1 MPYAS
6 NDELPAYVKKL
17 PEKRQSQWRHVVNSC
32 LADGGSD
39 AMCFAMANGVVK
51 KKEADWEPEHK
62 QGLEDDIDSF
72 LTTLAEKAYPFDEAP
87 PADDDGSPVIYAGSL
102 LDKEPVA
109 PQQSAGLL
117 SRTLALMGV
126 RPSPSPVTAPL
137 GAAGAAGLKEALCI
151 VKQADGRLRWYAR
164 YSNNFKDRDG
174 EIITEAAHKE
184 YVAWAAN
191 GGVYPELWLW
201 HTPGTRIGQADWLD
215 FADGFTHASGLV
227 DTGRDPEAA
236 VESLKAWGAL
246 GVSHGMLCSQQ
257 GNLIT
262 KYRSFEISV
271 LPLER
276 ASVWTTSFD
285 IAGKETQ
292 MAFTPEK
299 RTFLVSALG
308 EDRVKALEANT
319 DAAVGALKQ
328 LGVEYKSAEAVEA
341 VAAEEASEGFKTLAG
356 QLSELTIMVKELAA
370 AQVAQ
375 AAVVKEL
382 QKPIEDQLDDA
393 FLAKV
398 ASKVAATRP
407 TEAKDNV
414 TTTDEAKEKAA
425 GSGDFFA
432 QMLEKSFGQFGSVG
446 DTTPGAP
453 AAGAVVIQ

>member
-17 PEKRQSQWRHVVNSC
+17 PENRQSQWRHVVNSC

-39 AMCFAMANGVVK
+39 SKCFAMANGVVK
-51 KKEADWEPEHK
+51 KKETNWELGDEPSDEASS
-62 QGLEDDIDSF
+62 LEVV
-72 LTTLAEKAYPFDEAP
+72 LAEKAYPWDATLP
-87 PADDDGSPVIYAGSL
+87 NTDDGGSPVVYAGSL
-102 LDKEPVA
+102 LGKEPVV
-109 PQQSAGLL
+109 PQQSAGLIP
-117 SRTLALMGV
+117 RTLALMGI
-126 RPSPSPVTAPL
+126 RPSPSPVTAPP
-137 GAAGAAGLKEALCI
+137 GAAGTAGLQEALCI
-151 VKQADGRLRWYAR
+151 VKQADGRMRWYAR

-174 EIITEAAHKE
+174 EIITEGAHKE
-184 YVAWAAN
+184 FVGWAAS

-201 HTPGTRIGQADWLD
+201 HTPGTRFGQSDWLD
-215 FADGFTHASGLV
+215 FADGFTHASGLID
-227 DTGRDPEAA
+227 DTAGALAVVGALRDKE
-236 VESLKAWGAL
+236 L

-356 QLSELTIMVKELAA
+356 QLSELTSMVKELAA

-382 QKPIEDQLDDA
+382 QKPIEEQLDDA

-432 QMLEKSFGQFGSVG
+432 QMLEKSFGQFGAVG
-446 DTTPGAP
+446 DATPGAP

>member
-39 AMCFAMANGVVK
+39 AKCFAMANGVVK
-51 KKEADWEPEHK
+51 KKEADWELGDPPSDEASS
-62 QGLEDDIDSF
+62 LEVV
-72 LTTLAEKAYPFDEAP
+72 LAEKAYPFDEAA
-87 PADDDGSPVIYAGSL
+87 PADDGGSPVVYAGSL
-102 LDKEPVA
+102 LGKEPVV

-117 SRTLALMGV
+117 SRTLALMGI

-137 GAAGAAGLKEALCI
+137 GAAGTAGLKEALCI
-151 VKQADGRLRWYAR
+151 VKQADGRMRWYAR

-184 YVAWAAN
+184 FVGWAAS

-201 HTPGTRIGQADWLD
+201 HTPGTRFGQSDWLD
-215 FADGFTHASGLV
+215 FADGFTHASGLID
-227 DTGRDPEAA
+227 DTAGALVVVEALRD
-236 VESLKAWGAL
+236 KQL

-308 EDRVKALEANT
+308 EDRVTALEANT

-328 LGVEYKSAEAVEA
+328 LGVEYKSA
-341 VAAEEASEGFKTLAG
+341 AELDAQQTEASKVGYQALAG
-356 QLSELTIMVKELAA
+356 QLSELTNMVKELAA
-370 AQVAQ
+370 VQVAQ

-382 QKPIEDQLDDA
+382 QKPIEEQLDDA

-398 ASKVAATRP
+398 ASKMAAVRP
-407 TEAKDNV
+407 TESAENV
-414 TTTDEAKEKAA
+414 TTTEEAKEKAA
-425 GSGDFFA
+425 KASSGGDFFKE
-432 QMLEKSFGQFGSVG
+432 MLEKSFGQFGAVG
-446 DTTPGAP
+446 DATPGAP

>member
-1 MPYAS
+1 MPYDKVS
-6 NDELPAYVKKL
+6 DLPAYVQKL
-17 PEKRQSQWRHVVNSC
+17 PDNRKRQWMHVVNSC

-39 AMCFAMANGVVK
+39 ARCFAMANGVVK
-51 KKEADWEPEHK
+51 KKEADWELGDAPSDEASS
-62 QGLEDDIDSF
+62 LEVV
-72 LTTLAEKAYPFDEAP
+72 LAEKAYPFDEAA
-87 PADDDGSPVIYAGSL
+87 PADDGGSPVVYAGSL
-102 LDKEPVA
+102 LGKEPVV
-109 PQQSAGLL
+109 PQQSAGLIP
-117 SRTLALMGV
+117 RTLALMGI
-126 RPSPSPVTAPL
+126 RPSPSPVQAPL
-137 GAAGAAGLKEALCI
+137 DTAGTAGLKEALCI
-151 VKQADGRLRWYAR
+151 VKQADGRMRWYAR

-184 YVAWAAN
+184 YVDWAAS

-201 HTPGTRIGQADWLD
+201 HTPGTRFGQADWLD
-215 FADGFTHASGLV
+215 YASGFTHASGLV
-227 DTGRDPEAA
+227 DNTDGAMEVVGALRDKE
-236 VESLKAWGAL
+236 L

-276 ASVWTTSFD
+276 ASVWTTAFNVD
-285 IAGKETQ
+285 NKETQ

-356 QLSELTIMVKELAA
+356 QISELTNMVKELAA

-393 FLAKV
+393 FLAKF
-398 ASKVAATRP
+398 ASKVAAVRP
-407 TEAKDNV
+407 TETKDNV

-432 QMLEKSFGQFGSVG
+432 QMLEKSFGQFGAVG
-446 DTTPGAP
+446 DATPGAP

>member
-1 MPYAS
+1 MPYDKVS
-6 NDELPAYVKKL
+6 DLPAYVQKL
-17 PEKRQSQWRHVVNSC
+17 PDNRKRQWMHVVNSC

-39 AMCFAMANGVVK
+39 ARCFAMANGVVK
-51 KKEADWEPEHK
+51 KKETDWELGDEPSDEASS
-62 QGLEDDIDSF
+62 LEVV
-72 LTTLAEKAYPFDEAP
+72 LAEKAYPFDEGAS
-87 PADDDGSPVIYAGSL
+87 DDGSPVIYAGTL
-102 LDKEPVA
+102 LGKEPVV
-109 PQQSAGLL
+109 PQQSAGFIP
-117 SRTLALMGV
+117 RTLALMGI

-137 GAAGAAGLKEALCI
+137 GTAGAAGLKEALCI
-151 VKQADGRLRWYAR
+151 VKQADGRMRWYAR

-184 YVAWAAN
+184 CIDWAAS

-201 HTPGTRIGQADWLD
+201 HTPGTRFGQADWLD
-215 FADGFTHASGLV
+215 YASGFTHASGLV
-227 DTGRDPEAA
+227 DDTDSAMAVVGALRD
-236 VESLKAWGAL
+236 KQL

-299 RTFLVSALG
+299 RMFLVSALG

-356 QLSELTIMVKELAA
+356 QLSELTNMVKELAA

-393 FLAKV
+393 FLAKF
-398 ASKVAATRP
+398 ASRVAAARP
-407 TEAKDNV
+407 TESAENV
-414 TTTDEAKEKAA
+414 TTTEEAKEKAA
-425 GSGDFFA
+425 TASGGGDFFA

-446 DTTPGAP
+446 DATPGAP

>member
-1 MPYAS
+1 MPYDKVS
-6 NDELPAYVKKL
+6 DLPAYVQKL
-17 PEKRQSQWRHVVNSC
+17 PDNRKRQWMHVVNSC

-39 AMCFAMANGVVK
+39 SKCFAMANGVVK
-51 KKEADWEPEHK
+51 KKETNWELGDVPLDEASD
-62 QGLEDDIDSF
+62 LEVV
-72 LTTLAEKAYPFDEAP
+72 LAEKAYPFDEATP
-87 PADDDGSPVIYAGSL
+87 DGDSPVIYAGTL
-102 LDKEPVA
+102 LGKEQVV
-109 PQQSAGLL
+109 PQQSGGLL

-137 GAAGAAGLKEALCI
+137 GTTGTAGLKEALCI
-151 VKQADGRLRWYAR
+151 VKQADGRMRWYAR

-184 YVAWAAN
+184 FVDWADTSHT
-191 GGVYPELWLW
+191 YPELWLW
-201 HTPGTRIGQADWLD
+201 HTPGTRFGSADWLD
-215 FADGFTHASGLV
+215 YSEGFTHASGLID
-227 DTGRDPEAA
+227 DTDAA
-236 VESLKAWGAL
+236 RGVVESLRGKQI

-257 GNLIT
+257 GTLIT
-262 KYRSFEISV
+262 KYRSFECSV

-292 MAFTPEK
+292 MTFTPEK

-319 DAAVGALKQ
+319 DVVVGALKQ

-341 VAAEEASEGFKTLAG
+341 AAAEEASEGFKTLAG
-356 QLSELTIMVKELAA
+356 QLSELTSMVKELAA

-393 FLAKV
+393 FLARV
-398 ASKVAATRP
+398 ASKVAAARP
-407 TEAKDNV
+407 TESVDNV
-414 TTTDEAKEKAA
+414 TTTEEAKEKAK

-446 DTTPGAP
+446 DATPGAP

>member
-39 AMCFAMANGVVK
+39 AKCFAMANGVVK
-51 KKEADWEPEHK
+51 KKEADWELGDEPSDEASS
-62 QGLEDDIDSF
+62 LEVV
-72 LTTLAEKAYPFDEAP
+72 LAEKAYPFDDAAP
-87 PADDDGSPVIYAGSL
+87 DDDGGSPVVYAGTL
-102 LDKEPVA
+102 LGKEPVV
-109 PQQSAGLL
+109 PQQSAGFIP
-117 SRTLALMGV
+117 RTLALMGI

-137 GAAGAAGLKEALCI
+137 GAAGTADLKEALCI
-151 VKQADGRLRWYAR
+151 VKQADGRMRWYAR

-174 EIITEAAHKE
+174 EIITEGAHKE
-184 YVAWAAN
+184 FVGWAAS

-201 HTPGTRIGQADWLD
+201 HTPGTRFGQSDWLD
-215 FADGFTHASGLV
+215 FADGFTHASGLID
-227 DTGRDPEAA
+227 DTAGALAVVGALRDKE
-236 VESLKAWGAL
+236 L

-356 QLSELTIMVKELAA
+356 QISELTGMVKELAA

-398 ASKVAATRP
+398 ATKVAAARP
-407 TEAKDNV
+407 TESADNV
-414 TTTDEAKEKAA
+414 TTTKEATEKAA

-432 QMLEKSFGQFGSVG
+432 EILKKSFGSFEATGEAV
-446 DTTPGAP
+446 PGAP

>member
-1 MPYAS
+1 MPYDKVS
-6 NDELPAYVKKL
+6 DLPAYVQKL
-17 PEKRQSQWRHVVNSC
+17 PDNRKRQWMHVVNSC

-39 AMCFAMANGVVK
+39 ARCFAMANGVVK
-51 KKEADWEPEHK
+51 KKEAEWEPEHK

-72 LTTLAEKAYPFDEAP
+72 LTTLAEKVYPFDESP
-87 PADDDGSPVIYAGSL
+87 PADDDGSPVVYAGSL
-102 LDKEPVA
+102 LGKEPVV
-109 PQQSAGLL
+109 PQQSAGLF
-117 SRTLALMGV
+117 SRTLALMGI

-137 GAAGAAGLKEALCI
+137 GAAGTAGLKEALCI
-151 VKQADGRLRWYAR
+151 VKQADGRMRWYAR

-184 YVAWAAN
+184 FVEWVDRS
-191 GGVYPELWLW
+191 GVRPELWVW
-201 HTPGTRIGQADWLD
+201 HTPGTRFGAADWLD
-215 FADGFTHASGLV
+215 FADGFTHASGLID
-227 DTGRDPEAA
+227 DTGEAQA
-236 VESLKAWGAL
+236 VVESLKNQQL

-262 KYRSFEISV
+262 KYR
-271 LPLER
+271 
-276 ASVWTTSFD
+276 SFD

-356 QLSELTIMVKELAA
+356 QIDELTSMVKELAA

-375 AAVVKEL
+375 AAVVKGL

-398 ASKVAATRP
+398 ASKMAAARP
-407 TEAKDNV
+407 TESADNV
-414 TTTDEAKEKAA
+414 TTTKEATEKAA

-446 DTTPGAP
+446 DATPGAP

>member
-17 PEKRQSQWRHVVNSC
+17 PENRQSQWRHVVNSC

-39 AMCFAMANGVVK
+39 ARCFAMANGVVK
-51 KKEADWEPEHK
+51 KKEADWELGDEPSDEASS
-62 QGLEDDIDSF
+62 LEVV
-72 LTTLAEKAYPFDEAP
+72 LAEKAYPFDDAA
-87 PADDDGSPVIYAGSL
+87 PADDGGSPVVYAGSL
-102 LDKEPVA
+102 LGTEPVV
-109 PQQSAGLL
+109 PQQSAGFIP
-117 SRTLALMGV
+117 RTLALMGI

-137 GAAGAAGLKEALCI
+137 GTAGTADLKEALCI
-151 VKQADGRLRWYAR
+151 VKQADGRMRWYAR

-184 YVAWAAN
+184 YINWAAS

-201 HTPGTRIGQADWLD
+201 HTPGTRFGQADWLD
-215 FADGFTHASGLV
+215 FADSFTHASGLV
-227 DTGRDPEAA
+227 DDTAGALAVVEALRGK
-236 VESLKAWGAL
+236 EL

-276 ASVWTTSFD
+276 ASVWTTAFNVD
-285 IAGKETQ
+285 NKETQ

-356 QLSELTIMVKELAA
+356 QISELTNMVKELAA

-382 QKPIEDQLDDA
+382 QRPIEEQLDDA

-398 ASKVAATRP
+398 ASKVAAARP
-407 TEAKDNV
+407 TESADNV
-414 TTTDEAKEKAA
+414 TTTKEATEKAA

-446 DTTPGAP
+446 DATPGAP

>member
-39 AMCFAMANGVVK
+39 ARCFAMANGVVK
-51 KKEADWEPEHK
+51 KKEADWELGDEPSDEASS
-62 QGLEDDIDSF
+62 LEVV
-72 LTTLAEKAYPFDEAP
+72 LAEKAYPFDEAE
-87 PADDDGSPVIYAGSL
+87 PADDGGSPVIYAGSL
-102 LDKEPVA
+102 LGKEPVV
-109 PQQSAGLL
+109 PQQSAGLIP
-117 SRTLALMGV
+117 RTLALMGI

-137 GAAGAAGLKEALCI
+137 GAAGTAGLKEALCI
-151 VKQADGRLRWYAR
+151 VKQADGRMRWYAR

-184 YVAWAAN
+184 YIDWAAS

-201 HTPGTRIGQADWLD
+201 HTPGTRFGQADWLD
-215 FADGFTHASGLV
+215 YADGFTHASGLV
-227 DTGRDPEAA
+227 DDTDGAVA
-236 VESLKAWGAL
+236 VVESIRGKEL

-262 KYRSFEISV
+262 KYRSFEFSV

-285 IAGKETQ
+285 IAGKEIQ

-341 VAAEEASEGFKTLAG
+341 VAVEQASEGFKTLAG
-356 QLSELTIMVKELAA
+356 QISELTGMVKELAA

-425 GSGDFFA
+425 TASGGGDFFA

-446 DTTPGAP
+446 DATPGAP

>member
-1 MPYAS
+1 
-6 NDELPAYVKKL
+6 
-17 PEKRQSQWRHVVNSC
+17 
-32 LADGGSD
+32 
-39 AMCFAMANGVVK
+39 
-51 KKEADWEPEHK
+51 
-62 QGLEDDIDSF
+62 
-72 LTTLAEKAYPFDEAP
+72 
-87 PADDDGSPVIYAGSL
+87 
-102 LDKEPVA
+102 
-109 PQQSAGLL
+109 
-117 SRTLALMGV
+117 
-126 RPSPSPVTAPL
+126 
-137 GAAGAAGLKEALCI
+137 
-151 VKQADGRLRWYAR
+151 
-164 YSNNFKDRDG
+164 
-174 EIITEAAHKE
+174 
-184 YVAWAAN
+184 
-191 GGVYPELWLW
+191 
-201 HTPGTRIGQADWLD
+201 
-215 FADGFTHASGLV
+215 
-227 DTGRDPEAA
+227 
-236 VESLKAWGAL
+236 
-246 GVSHGMLCSQQ
+246 
-257 GNLIT
+257 
-262 KYRSFEISV
+262 V

-356 QLSELTIMVKELAA
+356 QIDELTSMVKELAA

-375 AAVVKEL
+375 AAVVKGL

-398 ASKVAATRP
+398 ASKMAAARP
-407 TEAKDNV
+407 TESADNV
-414 TTTDEAKEKAA
+414 TTTKEATEKAA

-446 DTTPGAP
+446 DATPGAP

>member
-1 MPYAS
+1 MPYDKVS
-6 NDELPAYVKKL
+6 DLPAYVQKL
-17 PEKRQSQWRHVVNSC
+17 PDNRKRQWMHVVNSC

-39 AMCFAMANGVVK
+39 AKCFAMANGVVK
-51 KKEADWEPEHK
+51 KKEADWELGDEPSDEASS
-62 QGLEDDIDSF
+62 LEVV
-72 LTTLAEKAYPFDEAP
+72 LAEKAYLWDATLPNADE
-87 PADDDGSPVIYAGSL
+87 GSLVIYAGSL
-102 LDKEPVA
+102 LGKEPDV
-109 PQQSAGLL
+109 PQQSAGFIP
-117 SRTLALMGV
+117 RTLALMGI
-126 RPSPSPVTAPL
+126 RPSPSPVTALL
-137 GAAGAAGLKEALCI
+137 GAAGTAGLKEALCI
-151 VKQADGRLRWYAR
+151 VKQADGRMRWYAR

-184 YVAWAAN
+184 YINWAAS

-201 HTPGTRIGQADWLD
+201 HTPGTRFGQADWLD
-215 FADGFTHASGLV
+215 YADGFTHASGLV
-227 DTGRDPEAA
+227 DDADRAVAVVGALRDKE
-236 VESLKAWGAL
+236 L

-299 RTFLVSALG
+299 RTFLVSAMG

-341 VAAEEASEGFKTLAG
+341 VAAEEASEGFKILAG
-356 QLSELTIMVKELAA
+356 QISELTNMVKELAA

-382 QKPIEDQLDDA
+382 QKPIEEQLDDA
-393 FLAKV
+393 FLAKF
-398 ASKVAATRP
+398 ASKVATTRP

-414 TTTDEAKEKAA
+414 TTTEEAKEKAA
-425 GSGDFFA
+425 AASGGGDFFKE
-432 QMLEKSFGQFGSVG
+432 MLEKSFGQFGSVG
-446 DTTPGAP
+446 DATPGAP

>member
-1 MPYAS
+1 MPYSS

-17 PEKRQSQWRHVVNSC
+17 PENRQSQWRHVVNSC

-39 AMCFAMANGVVK
+39 AKCFAMANGVVK
-51 KKEADWEPEHK
+51 KKEAEWEPEHK
-62 QGLEDDIDSF
+62 QGLEDNIAPF
-72 LTTLAEKAYPFDEAP
+72 LTALAEKAYPFDDAE
-87 PADDDGSPVIYAGSL
+87 PADGGSPVVYGGSL
-102 LDKEPVA
+102 LGKESVV
-109 PQQSAGLL
+109 PQQSAGFIP
-117 SRTLALMGV
+117 RTLALMGI

-137 GAAGAAGLKEALCI
+137 GEAGLKEALCI
-151 VKQADGRLRWYAR
+151 VKQADGRMRWYAR

-184 YVAWAAN
+184 YIDWAAS

-201 HTPGTRIGQADWLD
+201 HTPGTRFGSADWLD
-215 FADGFTHASGLV
+215 YATGFTHASGLV
-227 DTGRDPEAA
+227 DDTDSAVAVVGALRD
-236 VESLKAWGAL
+236 KQL

-299 RTFLVSALG
+299 RMFLVSALG

-356 QLSELTIMVKELAA
+356 QISELTNMVKELAA

-382 QKPIEDQLDDA
+382 QKPIEEQLDDA

-398 ASKVAATRP
+398 ASKVVATRP

-432 QMLEKSFGQFGSVG
+432 QMLEKSFGQFGAVG
-446 DTTPGAP
+446 DATPGAP

>member
-17 PEKRQSQWRHVVNSC
+17 PENRQSQWRHVVNSC

-39 AMCFAMANGVVK
+39 ARCFAMANGVVK
-51 KKEADWEPEHK
+51 KKEVEWEPEHT

-72 LTTLAEKAYPFDEAP
+72 LTTLAEKAYPFDESP
-87 PADDDGSPVIYAGSL
+87 MADDGGSPVIYAGTL
-102 LDKEPVA
+102 LGKEPVV
-109 PQQSAGLL
+109 PQQSAGLIP
-117 SRTLALMGV
+117 RTLALMGI
-126 RPSPSPVTAPL
+126 RPSPSPVQAPL
-137 GAAGAAGLKEALCI
+137 GASGTAGLKEALCI
-151 VKQADGRLRWYAR
+151 VKQADGRMRWYAR

-184 YVAWAAN
+184 YIDWAAS

-201 HTPGTRIGQADWLD
+201 HTPGTRFGQTDWLD
-215 FADGFTHASGLV
+215 YASGFTHASGLV
-227 DTGRDPEAA
+227 DNTAGA
-236 VESLKAWGAL
+236 VGVVQSLGDKEL

-257 GNLIT
+257 GNLII

-319 DAAVGALKQ
+319 DATVGALKQ
-328 LGVEYKSAEAVEA
+328 LGVEYKSA
-341 VAAEEASEGFKTLAG
+341 AELDVQQTEASKVGYQALAG
-356 QLSELTIMVKELAA
+356 QIDELTNMVKELAA

-375 AAVVKEL
+375 AAIVKEL
-382 QKPIEDQLDDA
+382 QKPLEEQLDDV

-398 ASKVAATRP
+398 SAKVAATRP

-446 DTTPGAP
+446 DATPGAP